1 MCVSLCLELK
11 PEPMDSKP
19 RVSLSATR
27 RDPLL
32 VQSQQPPNRELSTS
46 ASSSGSFLIRAPLTV
61 DDDDSDFESNG
72 HKFDNSYSSS
82 VSGSDSVSES
92 ETFVSGEEFETASET
107 QSVGDP
113 DEETLEN
120 SDAVR
125 KFKLSRPVVAY
136 VDEESSES
144 GEVDGFGLAVEPNM
158 VDKLSLKQVMPIA
171 QLSMEDDDNDL
182 VSDGEVVSEVE
193 DGGSLGVA
201 KVPSVEF
208 LEKVSIAPRIK
219 MLGVDEEEEEE
230 DETVVKKDSLIVNES
245 EPAIQVETKNGV
257 WDIGEEKPLGVED
270 NVHGVLV
277 ESIGP
282 GAMDTHVE
290 SSAVKE
296 KYVIEQRTE
305 PDAEVE
311 HSVGE
316 KQKLEEVVEE
326 AIELLNCMDA
336 QNLKNGTYSI
346 FQRQS
351 LGVAEGTDDVLKR
364 TALIADSVLL
374 KEHRGAAYDGP
385 EQTHDPVTNILAET
399 REPNSL
405 GLNVD
410 VLKAEDNVKYV
421 TDEPS
426 GIGITDVRLDGESNN
441 ENLESKMV
449 SKMDLGV
456 ALDNSVAIDRQ
467 TIYNDIEGNQSQ
479 IDSDKSLHPNQTQE
493 KIYFNNGDL
502 SETSEGDRSEI
513 SKYCDS
519 ISLKSVISSSNV
531 AQEIH
536 TAAKVGV
543 DHDVD
548 TIEEGKEGPVSDDDA
563 EDFVFDNSETTKQFI
578 DELGQS
584 FVSSSLLGSEDHLQ
598 PVDAQIIVESDE
610 EDIDGDGTG
619 NKLHDSTS
627 LLALLKAAT
636 SIDESRSFT
645 LDGSAELGSFSH
657 FARPAPLLGE
667 SEDNLSEEDKRKI
680 EKMQLLRVKFFR
692 LVHRLGLSSEDST
705 VSQILYKLVLAAGK
719 HSSQLSS
726 TESAKRMALELEAEN
741 KSNLDFCL
749 NILVLGKTGVGKS
762 ATINSIFGEKKV
774 MIDAFGPATT
784 TVKEIVGTI
793 NGVKIRIVDT
803 PGLKSSAAEQATN
816 RKILAAIRK
825 SIKKF
830 PPDVVLYVDRLDTQ
844 TRTINDLPLLR
855 SITKYLSPSIWRN
868 SVVTL
873 THAASALPDGPSGYP
888 LCYEVFVAQRSRVV
902 LQSISLASELHS
914 MNPNIVQPVSL
925 IENHP
930 LHGKNEKRERLI
942 SDGFSGSSQLLL
954 LCYSIKVLSEA
965 SSISKL
971 EDPSNQQKVF
981 GFRIRPLALP
991 YLLTSLLQSRAHPKL
1006 FADHGGNDIDS
1017 DIDLANVLDHD
1028 SEDEDEYDQLPP
1040 FRPLRRSQI
1049 AKLNKEQRKAYFE
1062 EYDYRVKL
1070 LEKKQ
1075 WREEIKRLKEIKKKS
1090 KDARDIYSFN
1100 GDDGDVE
1107 EFGPEAE
1114 SFALL
1119 DMALPPSFD
1128 GDSPVYRYRFLEPT
1142 SQLLVRPVVDTNG
1155 WDHDCGYDGVS
1166 LDRNLSFAGRFPTVF
1181 SVQVTKDKKQFNIH
1195 WDSSVSMKH
1204 GENGS
1209 TMAGLD
1215 IQTVGKQLAYI
1226 LRGETKVKNFKI
1238 NRTTAGLTV
1247 TLLGEQVATG
1257 LKIEDQIAV
1266 GKHLVLA
1273 GGAGVVQSQGDRAY
1287 GTNLEVR
1294 LKDEDFPI
1302 GQDQSSLGLSLMK
1315 WRGDLALTVAL
1326 QSQFSI
1332 GRSSKMAVHVGLNN
1346 KRSGQITIK
1355 TSSSDQLQIA
1365 LAGILP
1371 IAVSIFRSFCPGFG
1385 AKNPTD

>member
-1 MCVSLCLELK
+1 
-11 PEPMDSKP
+11 MDSKP
-19 RVSLSATR
+19 HVSLSAAA
-27 RDPLL
+27 RDPILA
-32 VQSQQPPNRELSTS
+32 QSQQPSNRDLSTS
-46 ASSSGSFLIRAPLTV
+46 SSSSGSFLIRAPLTV
-61 DDDDSDFESNG
+61 DDDDSDFESDG
-72 HKFDNSYSSS
+72 HKFDYSYGSS
-82 VSGSDSVSES
+82 VSGSDSLSES
-92 ETFVSGEEFETASET
+92 ETFVSGEEFETASER
-107 QSVGDP
+107 QSVADP
-113 DEETLEN
+113 DEETLEE
-120 SDAVR
+120 SDAVE
-125 KFKLSRPVVAY
+125 KFELSRPVVAY
-136 VDEESSES
+136 LNGESSES
-144 GEVDGFGLAVEPNM
+144 GVGDGEESGEDDGYGLAVEPNM
-158 VDKLSLKQVMPIA
+158 VDKLSLEQVRPIA

-182 VSDGEVVSEVE
+182 VSEGEVVSEVK
-193 DGGSLGVA
+193 DGRSLGVA
-201 KVPSVEF
+201 KVPGAEF

-219 MLGVDEEEEEE
+219 MLGVDEEEEED
-230 DETVVKKDSLIVNES
+230 DETVVKKDSLIVNMT
-245 EPAIQVETKNGV
+245 EPAIQVEAKNGV
-257 WDIGEEKPLGVED
+257 WDISEEEPLGVED
-270 NVHGVLV
+270 SVQGVLV

-282 GAMDTHVE
+282 GATDEHVE
-290 SSAVKE
+290 SLGVNE

-311 HSVGE
+311 HSVGK

-326 AIELLNCMDA
+326 AIELNCMDA
-336 QNLKNGTYSI
+336 QNLKSDTYSI
-346 FQRQS
+346 FQRQP
-351 LGVAEGTDDVLKR
+351 LGVAEETDDVLER
-364 TALIADSVLL
+364 TTFVTDLDLL
-374 KEHRGAAYDGP
+374 KEHRSVAYDGP
-385 EQTHDPVTNILAET
+385 ERTHEPVTNILAKT
-399 REPNSL
+399 RGPNSME
-405 GLNVD
+405 LNVD

-421 TDEPS
+421 ADEPS
-426 GIGITDVRLDGESNN
+426 SIGITGVRLDEGSND
-441 ENLESKMV
+441 ENLE

-456 ALDNSVAIDRQ
+456 ALDNSMATYRQ
-467 TIYNDIEGNQSQ
+467 TIYNDIDVNQSQ
-479 IDSDKSLHPNQTQE
+479 INFNKSLHPNQTRE
-493 KIYFNNGDL
+493 TIYLDNGDL
-502 SETSEGDRSEI
+502 TETSEGGRSEI
-513 SKYCDS
+513 SIYRDS
-519 ISLKSVISSSNV
+519 LSQKSVFSSSTV
-531 AQEIH
+531 AQEVH

-548 TIEEGKEGPVSDDDA
+548 TIEEGKGGPVSDEDA
-563 EDFVFDNSETTKQFI
+563 EDFVFDSSETTKQFI
-578 DELGQS
+578 DELGQKL
-584 FVSSSLLGSEDHLQ
+584 VSSSLLGSEDHLQ
-598 PVDAQIIVESDE
+598 PVDGQSIMESDE
-610 EDIDGDGTG
+610 EDIDRDGPG
-619 NKLHDSTS
+619 NKLLDSIS

-645 LDGSAELGSFSH
+645 LDGSAELGSFPR

-680 EKMQLLRVKFFR
+680 EKVQLLRVKFFR
-692 LVHRLGLSSEDST
+692 LVHRLGLSSEDKT
-705 VSQILYKLVLAAGK
+705 VSQVLYKLVLAAGK

-726 TESAKRMALELEAEN
+726 TESAKRIALELEADN
-741 KSNLDFCL
+741 KSDLDFYV

-784 TVKEIVGTI
+784 KVKEIVGTI
-793 NGVKIRIVDT
+793 NGVKIRILDT
-803 PGLKSSAAEQATN
+803 PGLKSSAAEQVAN
-816 RKILAAIRK
+816 RKILAGIHK

-844 TRTINDLPLLR
+844 TRSINDLPLLR
-855 SITKYLSPSIWRN
+855 SITKYLSPSIWRS

-888 LCYEVFVAQRSRVV
+888 LSYEVFAAQRSRVV
-902 LQSISLASELHS
+902 LQSISLASELHL

-930 LHGKNEKRERLI
+930 LLGKNEKREKLV
-942 SDGFSGSSQLLL
+942 SDGFNGSSQLLL

-965 SSISKL
+965 SSISKPQ
-971 EDPSNQQKVF
+971 DPFNQQKIF
-981 GFRIRPLALP
+981 GSQIRPLALP
-991 YLLTSLLQSRAHPKL
+991 YLLTSLLQSRSHPKL
-1006 FADHGGNDIDS
+1006 SADQGGNDIDS

-1040 FRPLRRSQI
+1040 FRPLRISQI
-1049 AKLNKEQRKAYFE
+1049 AKLNKEQRKAYFV

-1075 WREEIKRLKEIKKKS
+1075 WREEIKRLKEIKNKS
-1090 KDARDIYSFN
+1090 KDGRDVYSSN
-1100 GDDGDVE
+1100 GDDGNME

-1119 DMALPPSFD
+1119 DMSLPPSFD

-1142 SQLLVRPVVDTNG
+1142 SQLLVRPVADTNG

-1166 LDRNLSFAGRFPTVF
+1166 LDRKLAFAGRFPAVF
-1181 SVQVTKDKKQFNIH
+1181 SVQVTKDKKQFNMH
-1195 WDSSVSMKH
+1195 SDSSVSMKH

-1238 NRTTAGLTV
+1238 NRTTAGVTV

-1266 GKHLVLA
+1266 GKHLVLR
-1273 GGAGVVQSQGDRAY
+1273 GDAGVVRSQGDTAY
-1287 GTNLEVR
+1287 GANLEVR

-1315 WRGDLALTVAL
+1315 WRGDLASTVAL

-1332 GRSSKMAVHVGLNN
+1332 GRSSKMAIHVGLNN
-1346 KRSGQITIK
+1346 KRSGQISIK

-1365 LAGILP
+1365 LAGVLP
-1371 IAVSIFRSFCPGFG
+1371 IAVSIFRSFCR
-1385 AKNPTD
+1385 NSTD